1 MSYTVVS
8 YTQEELDY
16 FYGLTIEMER
26 KEGRRIPINELID
39 NAIKN
44 KNNQLLNFLHYM
56 QIMQRSKV
64 IEDKLKD
71 TGFNFREGKD
81 KPQKYTEKEVDEFE
95 ETLNNYWKDGMLSL
109 YETIDKAIEN
119 KNFKLI
125 NYLDYLETKKERST
139 IELKISRQ
147 VIRDMEER
155 EKILKNTKKKVIK
168 RYPKFKE
175 VNTKKDADIVL
186 LINRNKPNNYDM
198 RLNDFTDK
206 DIEDLRSEDYEVYYL
221 KNTNHHDKRLS
232 SIGFINRSLKPSP
245 NNS

>member
-1 MSYTVVS
+1 
-8 YTQEELDY
+8 
-16 FYGLTIEMER
+16 MER
-26 KEGRRIPINELID
+26 KEGRRIPINKLID

-44 KNNQLLNFLHYM
+44 KNNELIYFLHYM

-71 TGFNFREGKD
+71 TGFNFRKGKD

-125 NYLDYLETKKERST
+125 NYLDYLETKKERSA

-147 VIRDMEER
+147 VFRDMEEK
-155 EKILKNTKKKVIK
+155 EKKNKK
-168 RYPKFKE
+168 F
-175 VNTKKDADIVL
+175 
-186 LINRNKPNNYDM
+186 
-198 RLNDFTDK
+198 
-206 DIEDLRSEDYEVYYL
+206 
-221 KNTNHHDKRLS
+221 
-232 SIGFINRSLKPSP
+232 
-245 NNS
+245 

>member
-8 YTQEELDY
+8 YTQEELNY
-16 FYGLTIEMER
+16 FYGLTREMER
-26 KEGRRIPINELID
+26 KERRRIPINELID
-39 NAIKN
+39 IAIKN
-44 KNNQLLNFLHYM
+44 KDNELIYFLHYM

-125 NYLDYLETKKERST
+125 NYLDYLETKKERSA
-139 IELKISRQ
+139 IELKYQGKCLEIW
-147 VIRDMEER
+147 
-155 EKILKNTKKKVIK
+155 KKK
-168 RYPKFKE
+168 
-175 VNTKKDADIVL
+175 KK
-186 LINRNKPNNYDM
+186 K
-198 RLNDFTDK
+198 
-206 DIEDLRSEDYEVYYL
+206 
-221 KNTNHHDKRLS
+221 
-232 SIGFINRSLKPSP
+232 
-245 NNS
+245 

>member
-1 MSYTVVS
+1 MSYKVIS

-16 FYGLTIEMER
+16 FYGLTREMER
-26 KEGRRIPINELID
+26 KEGRKIPIDELID
-39 NAIKN
+39 IAIKN
-44 KNNQLLNFLHYM
+44 KDDELIYFLHYM

-64 IEDKLKD
+64 IEDKLKG

-125 NYLDYLETKKERST
+125 NYLDYLETKKEKSA
-139 IELKISRQ
+139 IDLKISSQ
-147 VIRDMEER
+147 AFRDMEEK
-155 EKILKNTKKKVIK
+155 EKKLKNIRKKIIK
-168 RYPKFKE
+168 KLPNLKE
-175 VNTKKDADIVL
+175 ANTKKDADIVL
-186 LINRNKPNNYDM
+186 IINKNTPNNYDI

-206 DIEDLRSEDYEVYYL
+206 DIEVFKSLNYEVVYL

-232 SIGFINRSLKPSP
+232 SIGFIYRF
-245 NNS
+245 

>member
-8 YTQEELDY
+8 YTQEELNY
-16 FYGLTIEMER
+16 FYGLTREMER

-44 KNNQLLNFLHYM
+44 KNNELIYFLHYM

-125 NYLDYLETKKERST
+125 NYLDYLETKKQRSA

-147 VIRDMEER
+147 VFRDMEEK
-155 EKILKNTKKKVIK
+155 EKKLKNFKKRIIK
-168 RYPKFKE
+168 KYPKFKE
-175 VNTKKDADIVL
+175 VNNRKDADILL
-186 LINRNKPNNYDM
+186 LINKNNLNNYDI

-206 DIEDLRSEDYEVYYL
+206 DIEDLKSLDWEVYYL

-232 SIGFINRSLKPSP
+232 SIGFINRNLKPSLK
-245 NNS
+245 NN

>member
-8 YTQEELDY
+8 YTQEELNY
-16 FYGLTIEMER
+16 FYGLTREMER
-26 KEGRRIPINELID
+26 KERRRISINELID
-39 NAIKN
+39 IAIKN
-44 KNNQLLNFLHYM
+44 KDNELIYFLHYM

-125 NYLDYLETKKERST
+125 NYLDYLETKKERSA

-147 VIRDMEER
+147 VFRDMEEK
-155 EKILKNTKKKVIK
+155 EKKIKNVRKKIIK
-168 RYPKFKE
+168 KLPNLKE

-186 LINRNKPNNYDM
+186 LINKNTPNNYDI

-206 DIEDLRSEDYEVYYL
+206 DIEDLKSLNCEVVYL

-232 SIGFINRSLKPSP
+232 SIGFINRF
-245 NNS
+245 

>member
-16 FYGLTIEMER
+16 FYGLTREMER

-44 KNNQLLNFLHYM
+44 KDNELIYFLHYM

-64 IEDKLKD
+64 IEDKLKG

-125 NYLDYLETKKERST
+125 NYLNYLETKKEKSA
-139 IELKISRQ
+139 IDLKISRQ
-147 VIRDMEER
+147 VIRDIEEK
-155 EKILKNTKKKVIK
+155 EKKLKNIKKRVIK
-168 RYPKFKE
+168 KYPKFKE
-175 VNTKKDADIVL
+175 VNTKKDADILL
-186 LINRNKPNNYDM
+186 LINKNNPNNYDM
-198 RLNDFTDK
+198 RLNDFTDEY
-206 DIEDLRSEDYEVYYL
+206 IEDLKSFGWEVYYL

-232 SIGFINRSLKPSP
+232 SIGFINRRLKPSP
-245 NNS
+245 KNS